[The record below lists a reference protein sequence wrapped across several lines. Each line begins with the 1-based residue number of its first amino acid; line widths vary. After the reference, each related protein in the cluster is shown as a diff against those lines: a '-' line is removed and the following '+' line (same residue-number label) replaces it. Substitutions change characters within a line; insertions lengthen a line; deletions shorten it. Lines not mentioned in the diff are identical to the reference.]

1 MRKRPRTYYILN
13 LGCPKNEV
21 DGQSLEYHLIKR
33 RLRSADPEEA
43 DVLIVNT
50 CGFIEPAKSE
60 SIDEILRLSG
70 LKKEGAVLAVTG
82 CLSQR
87 YRDELEDELTEAD
100 FIFGLSAPEAAAQT
114 IVSGEKEDI
123 DRTFEIKS
131 IYEISEGRAVK
142 PGSQFVYLKIAD
154 GCDNRCNYC
163 AIPLI
168 RGPYRSRPVDD
179 ILSEADY
186 LLSSDIREIILVA
199 QETTRYGYDLYDDI
213 GLTDLIGMLT
223 TDSRL
228 RWLRILYTHPA
239 RVDIPLLEA
248 TADNGKVCDYLD
260 IPLQHISDNMLN
272 RMNRKVTSSRIRNLV
287 KTIRR
292 DFPQIALRTTLLVG
306 HPGETEADFEELL
319 GFVEESRFEHLGIF
333 VYSPEEGTVSFGMKE
348 RVENSTADAR
358 YDRLM
363 AVQSEIVER
372 KNEEMIG
379 RTLPVVIDEYDD
391 YNGAYLCR
399 SQYQAPDIDGYIPL
413 VDDNYHLR
421 VGDYI
426 DLRIIGHYN
435 FELEGALQRVKAGS
449 PTETR

>member
-21 DGQSLEYHLIKR
+21 DGQSLEYHLLKR

-100 FIFGLSAPEAAAQT
+100 FIFGLSAPETVAEAV
-114 IVSGEKEDI
+114 VSGEKKDI
-123 DRTFEIKS
+123 DRTFEIKPG
-131 IYEISEGRAVK
+131 YEISEGRTAK
-142 PGSQFVYLKIAD
+142 PGSQFAYLKIAD

-239 RVDIPLLEA
+239 RIDIPLLEA
-248 TADNGKVCDYLD
+248 IADNGRICDYLD
-260 IPLQHISDNMLN
+260 IPLQHISDNMLTI
-272 RMNRKVTSSRIRNLV
+272 MNRKVTSSRIRSLV
-287 KTIRR
+287 KTIRHG
-292 DFPQIALRTTLLVG
+292 FPQIALRTTFLVG

-319 GFVEESRFEHLGIF
+319 NFVEENRFEHLGIF
-333 VYSPEEGTVSFGMKE
+333 VYSPEEGTVSFGMAGK
-348 RVENSTADAR
+348 VESSIADER

-399 SQYQAPDIDGYIPL
+399 SQYQAPDIDGYIRL
-413 VDDNYHLR
+413 ADDNYHLR